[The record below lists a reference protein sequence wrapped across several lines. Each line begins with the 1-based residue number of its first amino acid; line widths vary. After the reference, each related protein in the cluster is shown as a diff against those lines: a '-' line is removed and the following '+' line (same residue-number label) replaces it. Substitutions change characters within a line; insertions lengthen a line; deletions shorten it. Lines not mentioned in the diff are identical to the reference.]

1 MMRAPAG
8 SIRGEIR
15 AWIERYASG
24 LGTDVLE
31 VGSRQHVPG
40 AWWVINR
47 DLAQGAWMGIDAQP
61 GAGVDLVADVEAL
74 PASWGGRFT
83 GVLCSEVI
91 EHVRRPW
98 RALPEIRRV
107 MRPGGL
113 LILTTV
119 TTFHVHGFPDDYF
132 RFTESG
138 LRSLLVDAGFSG
150 IETAAAG
157 QTSIDVRDHNEHV
170 HRTVAP
176 IQAFAVARC

>member
-1 MMRAPAG
+1 MRAPAG
-8 SIRGEIR
+8 SVRGEIR
-15 AWIERYASG
+15 AWIERHAGG
-24 LGTDVLE
+24 LGADVLE

-40 AWWVINR
+40 AWWLVNR
-47 DLAQGAWMGIDAQP
+47 DLAQGAWTGIDAQP
-61 GAGVDLVADVEAL
+61 GDGVDLVADVEAL
-74 PASWGGRFT
+74 PAYWGERFT

-98 RALPEIRRV
+98 LALAEIRRV
-107 MRPGGL
+107 MQPGGL

-119 TTFHVHGFPDDYF
+119 TSFHLHGFPDDYF

-138 LRSLLVDAGFSG
+138 LRSLLDDAGFG
-150 IETAAAG
+150 QIETAAAG
-157 QTSIDVRDHNEHV
+157 QTRIDVRDHDQRV